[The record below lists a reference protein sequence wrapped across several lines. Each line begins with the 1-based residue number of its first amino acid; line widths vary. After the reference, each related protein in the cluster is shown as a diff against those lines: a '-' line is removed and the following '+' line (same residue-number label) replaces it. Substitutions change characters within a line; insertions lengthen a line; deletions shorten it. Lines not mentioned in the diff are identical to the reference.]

1 MSETKTIIDKVKS
14 LIFEEDIVEV
24 VEEAKFLDATT
35 TDGITLKITGE
46 TLEVGASVS
55 IVSEDGEEVSGEAT
69 YQLEDG
75 TTITVDGEGNISD
88 VANEVEPEAEEV
100 EEAAMEEEVVNPLE
114 EKVTNLESKLD
125 ELLAKFSIVEELKT
139 KVEEF
144 SKLPAEEEVVVKKK
158 DVRVSKKHDAIEALS
173 KFRNNK

>member
-24 VEEAKFLDATT
+24 VEEAKFLDATS
-35 TDGITLKITGE
+35 TDGVALKITGE

-114 EKVTNLESKLD
+114 EKVTNFSLEFN
-125 ELLAKFSIVEELKT
+125 A
-139 KVEEF
+139 
-144 SKLPAEEEVVVKKK
+144 
-158 DVRVSKKHDAIEALS
+158 
-173 KFRNNK
+173 

>member
-1 MSETKTIIDKVKS
+1 MALKCEQKFKFQV
-14 LIFEEDIVEV
+14 EDRERQKRI
-24 VEEAKFLDATT
+24 EAKLD
-35 TDGITLKITGE
+35 KI
-46 TLEVGASVS
+46 LE
-55 IVSEDGEEVSGEAT
+55 
-69 YQLEDG
+69 L
-75 TTITVDGEGNISD
+75 
-88 VANEVEPEAEEV
+88 
-100 EEAAMEEEVVNPLE
+100 LE